1 MSKTIIYKNSTN
13 KDANKGTN
21 NNKDISRIL
30 VWFYL
35 NARKIKILRTKW
47 EYILLL
53 FLFKFFSFVKMY
65 VIFYLAIEN
74 LDCLI

>member
-35 NARKIKILRTKW
+35 NARKIKRISGFKMNRKLLKKTSYLSKILN
-47 EYILLL
+47 
-53 FLFKFFSFVKMY
+53 
-65 VIFYLAIEN
+65 EN
-74 LDCLI
+74 I